1 MVAKSCVTHDVRRG
15 LEAYEEGNQV
25 DSLISAMEGMVED
38 VYGHV
43 HRVSG
48 TALAVGEVMG
58 LDQTDLDRLSTVGI
72 LHDVGKIHV
81 SDALLTKP
89 SALDVDELV
98 SMQQH
103 PLFGFAMTADLFE
116 REVAEAILYHHER
129 FDGAGY
135 PHGLAGTEIPL
146 MARIVS
152 VADAFDAI
160 TSTRSYQPALPV
172 EYATREIRIHSGT
185 QFDPEVVEAFLTVE
199 ASGILETG
207 PGFVLDLAAG

>member
-1 MVAKSCVTHDVRRG
+1 M
-15 LEAYEEGNQV
+15 
-25 DSLISAMEGMVED
+25 
-38 VYGHV
+38 
-43 HRVSG
+43 
-48 TALAVGEVMG
+48 
-58 LDQTDLDRLSTVGI
+58 
-72 LHDVGKIHV
+72 

-89 SALDVDELV
+89 AALDVDELA

-135 PHGLAGTEIPL
+135 PHGLAGSEIPL

-160 TSTRSYQPALPV
+160 TSTRSYQPALPT
-172 EYATREIRIHSGT
+172 EYAIREIRIHSGT

-207 PGFVLDLAAG
+207 PGFVLDLAAS